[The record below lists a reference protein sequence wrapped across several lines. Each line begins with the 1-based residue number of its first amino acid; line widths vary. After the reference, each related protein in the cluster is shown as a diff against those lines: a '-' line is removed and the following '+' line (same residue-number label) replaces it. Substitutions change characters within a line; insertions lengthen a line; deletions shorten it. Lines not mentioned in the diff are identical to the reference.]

1 MGIAKSIKE
10 RQKMVIFMGNP
21 CGYGNCMSTE
31 CEKCP
36 HYKPTFYGVR
46 VPRWLGNILF
56 KIEYILWR
64 D

>member
-1 MGIAKSIKE
+1 MGAI
-10 RQKMVIFMGNP
+10 MVFMGNP

-36 HYKPTFYGVR
+36 HYKPTFFGMR

-56 KIEYILWR
+56 MVQSFVLKG
-64 D
+64 

>member
-1 MGIAKSIKE
+1 M
-10 RQKMVIFMGNP
+10 IFIDNP

-36 HYKPTFYGVR
+36 HYKPTFFGIR

-56 KIEYILWR
+56 KIEFLLQRRGNDYGCIF
-64 D
+64 